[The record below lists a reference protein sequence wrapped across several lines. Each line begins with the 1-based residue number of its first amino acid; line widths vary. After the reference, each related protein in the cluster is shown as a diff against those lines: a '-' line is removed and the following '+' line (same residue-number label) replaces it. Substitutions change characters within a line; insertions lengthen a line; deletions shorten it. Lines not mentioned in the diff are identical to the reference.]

1 MLVCHIQALQN
12 DLNMLETSCVSVTF
26 RKYRKCI
33 LYNDSCVDYLITL
46 SVGTYISYAAL
57 YVLQTCIL
65 IAACGFVFVLILIG
79 VFTMLRNRYKAA
91 VSVAVKVTIFLN
103 GSSSCI
109 ATWVARDARALSL
122 PS

>member
-91 VSVAVKVTIFLN
+91 VNQMSISSFVSQHVFAVNKKSNIQLRYFTQKK
-103 GSSSCI
+103 
-109 ATWVARDARALSL
+109 
-122 PS
+122 